1 MVYIWLTAVLAK
13 SPNYQPPR
21 SVATCLHNTSIM
33 AAGPSELANILGWM
47 TGGRYRSNQRS
58 PVVGFNRLAAQRSLG
73 CHTYRNLADR
83 HHLCVGDYRKKAR
96 CREALYAKA
105 PYEAS
110 CTGGPDWAGA
120 RFNLTYHWKSFQYSE
135 RDEVLHSA
143 AHDALQRGQRVIVV
157 LAAGLQQFSRSPS
170 HHESVLHR
178 VHDDFDWPQEW

>member
-1 MVYIWLTAVLAK
+1 MGDAKTGGACRNATRLSLMVYIWLTAVLAK

-110 CTGGPDWAGA
+110 CTGDLIGPAQGSIS
-120 RFNLTYHWKSFQYSE
+120 RTT
-135 RDEVLHSA
+135 
-143 AHDALQRGQRVIVV
+143 G
-157 LAAGLQQFSRSPS
+157 SRSSTVSETRCCIRLPMTRCS
-170 HHESVLHR
+170 EGNV
-178 VHDDFDWPQEW
+178 